1 VIVTS
6 PFLGLLDEL
15 ARHRGVRGG
24 LVVSER
30 DGLVIDAHVHL
41 GVRAAVVAALAASIY
56 RKARVSA
63 EAAGMGGVTYVE
75 LAAEHGRLCMA
86 GRGDLVVVVVTDARA
101 TAGRL
106 RAVLLRELEGL
117 S

>member
-1 VIVTS
+1 MTS
-6 PFLGLLDEL
+6 PFVGLLDEL
-15 ARHRGVRGG
+15 ARQRGVRGG

-41 GVRAAVVAALAASIY
+41 GVRSAVVAALAASIY
-56 RKARVSA
+56 RKARMSA
-63 EAAGMGGVTYVE
+63 EVAGLGGVTYVE

-86 GRGDLVVVVVTDARA
+86 GRDDLVVVVVTDARA

-106 RAVLLRELEGL
+106 RAVLLRQLEAL
-117 S
+117 A